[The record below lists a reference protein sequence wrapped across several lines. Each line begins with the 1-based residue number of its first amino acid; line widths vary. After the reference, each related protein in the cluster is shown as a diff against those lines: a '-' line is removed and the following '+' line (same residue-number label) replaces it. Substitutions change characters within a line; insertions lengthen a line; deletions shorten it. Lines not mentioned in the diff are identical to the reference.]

1 MKTIHKGT
9 RESKRLKC
17 DKCEKKF
24 NKKETFHKHVETVH
38 KSKGESNT
46 NTNLNST
53 GETSEM
59 TFQRNLRSLQ
69 KKNSA
74 RDPNIN

>member
-1 MKTIHKGT
+1 MKTIHKAT

-59 TFQRNLRSLQ
+59 TF
-69 KKNSA
+69 
-74 RDPNIN
+74 